1 MTLDADVIEE
11 VEEETATS
19 SASSVGARRNR
30 DNHNDPF
37 ERRLAAAE
45 RGTAEYMRDMRH
57 RARQARRVV
66 GKNAGQ
72 WRTKKMR
79 TSVSIAGRAA
89 GVTVAGGYLAT
100 RSTVKTA
107 RRAYKRSAPHV
118 RRVAGHTARTV
129 ASYASVYGEHYARRA
144 QRTAVRMRARARV
157 AGRRREHY
165 RRDPL
170 YRASMIAHGQ
180 TETRSLRDARR
191 AAHLLDPRSK
201 RTTRRRGRQ
210 HRVPAAGHRRRANTA
225 QQERRQDAATRARAR
240 AVRSNPY
247 GRIPVPEHQQW
258 DRAVDAS
265 RTQIPTQQSTNTQPT
280 SAPTTPR
287 GGAMATTTGN
297 TTNPA
302 SLLEQGFKLT
312 GNYEPITFI
321 DWMQQLRGQAAA
333 FRQASE
339 SYLQLAIYL
348 DLKRRMDPRALSAL
362 YVIAAAS
369 GQMADTFIA
378 AANQFWVLYA
388 DRLDNNYRGRVMDDE
403 RQFFS
408 Q

>member
-1 MTLDADVIEE
+1 
-11 VEEETATS
+11 
-19 SASSVGARRNR
+19 
-30 DNHNDPF
+30 
-37 ERRLAAAE
+37 
-45 RGTAEYMRDMRH
+45 
-57 RARQARRVV
+57 
-66 GKNAGQ
+66 
-72 WRTKKMR
+72 
-79 TSVSIAGRAA
+79 
-89 GVTVAGGYLAT
+89 
-100 RSTVKTA
+100 
-107 RRAYKRSAPHV
+107 
-118 RRVAGHTARTV
+118 
-129 ASYASVYGEHYARRA
+129 
-144 QRTAVRMRARARV
+144 
-157 AGRRREHY
+157 
-165 RRDPL
+165 
-170 YRASMIAHGQ
+170 
-180 TETRSLRDARR
+180 
-191 AAHLLDPRSK
+191 
-201 RTTRRRGRQ
+201 
-210 HRVPAAGHRRRANTA
+210 
-225 QQERRQDAATRARAR
+225 
-240 AVRSNPY
+240 
-247 GRIPVPEHQQW
+247 
-258 DRAVDAS
+258 
-265 RTQIPTQQSTNTQPT
+265 
-280 SAPTTPR
+280 
-287 GGAMATTTGN
+287 MATTTGN